1 MPLYLTTL
9 RLIDNKI
16 KTKSRYNLDNY
27 QLNEGDLKTV
37 LNNHGTFNLIV
48 TGTMLQE
55 RKGKKL
61 KTVRI
66 A

>member
-1 MPLYLTTL
+1 MTLYFTTL

-27 QLNEGDLKTV
+27 QLRRINECYLKTV

-48 TGTMLQE
+48 TSTMLQE
-55 RKGKKL
+55 REGKN
-61 KTVRI
+61 
-66 A
+66 